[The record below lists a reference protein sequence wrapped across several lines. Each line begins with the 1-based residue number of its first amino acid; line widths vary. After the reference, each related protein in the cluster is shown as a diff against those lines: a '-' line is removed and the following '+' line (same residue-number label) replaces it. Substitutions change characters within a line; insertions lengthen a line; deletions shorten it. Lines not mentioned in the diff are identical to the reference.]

1 MNAAVTS
8 GSKVFTPLERH
19 RIDALAIDLGRCFDA
34 EICAEY
40 GETDEGQEWAA
51 LTANLEMLV
60 TFAAGAGTS
69 GGHVILDG
77 AGRCVGSPRGAAAH
91 HAAVQTAPECIGAS
105 GGCDA
110 QWASRPSAPLHG
122 P

>member
-1 MNAAVTS
+1 MNAATS
-8 GSKVFTPLERH
+8 GSKVFTPFERH
-19 RIDALAIDLGRCFDA
+19 RIDALAIDLGRCLDA

-40 GETDEGQEWAA
+40 GETDEGEEWAA

-77 AGRCVGSPRGAAAH
+77 SGRCVGSPRGTLETERLLRVARKT
-91 HAAVQTAPECIGAS
+91 AAVAFRRIAIETC
-105 GGCDA
+105 
-110 QWASRPSAPLHG
+110 
-122 P
+122 